1 MVNTEEEIIMT
12 NAIKAIYKLDQL
24 AERKAPKNKRN
35 RRGNGNG
42 YGFGGH
48 SSIPLKT
55 LLKTKTLKKIS
66 FDELVDELDGNM
78 KEFKSNLFKY
88 FQQGESKLFYD
99 IDDLADV
106 FTNTKFAKALTAI
119 CEDEGDI
126 DPLIIFTISELHL
139 KKIFQD
145 DEKVLKRYLKVISNA
160 EEDRIKK
167 LRKVLKVSNLD
178 ALLILLLSQSYKGC
192 PRRYMRDRAYQFL
205 NVLYEAI
212 ASEELGMK
220 AVDKAIKIVHGRN
233 MEEFML
239 TVLLEKAQN
248 RGNLDDLE
256 KEGFDLVTEWA
267 LNVLNKMDNDER
279 RNILK
284 EYTKARRQNAHV
296 KRRINFM
303 QIDGEQYRRI
313 KLTVDRLI
321 RNNVSKDLLG

>member
-1 MVNTEEEIIMT
+1 MS

-24 AERKAPKNKRN
+24 AQRKAPKHKRN

-42 YGFGGH
+42 YGHGSH

-55 LLKTKTLKKIS
+55 LLKTKTLKKINR
-66 FDELVDELDGNM
+66 DELVDELDGNM

-88 FQQGESKLFYD
+88 FQQGYSKLFED
-99 IDDLADV
+99 IDDIADV
-106 FTNTKFAKALTAI
+106 FLNNKFARALTDI
-119 CEDEGDI
+119 CKDEGDI
-126 DPLIIFTISELHL
+126 DPLLVFTISELHL
-139 KKIFQD
+139 KKVFQD
-145 DEKVLKRYLKVISNA
+145 DEKVLKRYLQVIADS

-178 ALLILLLSQSYKGC
+178 ALLIILLAQSYKGC
-192 PRRYMRDRAYQFL
+192 PRRFMRDRTYQFL
-205 NVLYEAI
+205 NVLYEAV
-212 ASEELGMK
+212 ASEELGYK
-220 AVDKAIKIVHGRN
+220 DVEKAIKIVHGRN

-248 RGNLDDLE
+248 RNNLDDLE

-267 LNVLNKMDNDER
+267 LKTMNKMDNDER
-279 RNILK
+279 RSILK

-303 QIDGEQYRRI
+303 QLDGEEYRRI
-313 KLTVDRLI
+313 KLTVDRLV
-321 RNNVSKDLLG
+321 RNNISKDLLS